1 MSDIATHKDRIP
13 AKLRFQTGRVIFA
26 LLMREMSTTHGRSP
40 GGYLW
45 AILEPVAGITLL
57 TVAFGFF
64 LRSPPMGTS
73 FALFYATGLLP
84 FVMYVDLM
92 GKISQT
98 IRFSRPLLVYPKVTF
113 LDAILARFILNF
125 ITQIM
130 VYYLV
135 IMGIFVIFDVE
146 VALDFKSIA
155 LSLALASFL
164 GFSLGSVNS
173 LLFSFAPVWE
183 RIWSVI
189 NRPALLVS
197 CIFYTYEGLPETL
210 QNYIWYNPLAHIVG
224 LMRQGFYAEY
234 TAEYVSV
241 PYVLLWC
248 IIPSTLGVYF
258 LRVYHK
264 IILNEL

>member
-1 MSDIATHKDRIP
+1 MSNAAQNMDNLP
-13 AKLRFQTGRVIFA
+13 AKTRFQTARVVFA
-26 LLMREMSTTHGRSP
+26 LVMREMSTTHGRSP

-57 TVAFGFF
+57 TLAFGFF

-84 FVMYVDLM
+84 FIVFNDLV

-98 IRFSRPLLVYPKVTF
+98 IRFSRPLLIYPKVTF
-113 LDAILARFILNF
+113 LDAIVARFILAI
-125 ITQIM
+125 ITQIL
-130 VYYLV
+130 VYYFV
-135 IMGIFVIFDVE
+135 IIGIFVLFD
-146 VALDFKSIA
+146 LQPTLNYSKIA
-155 LSLALASFL
+155 LSVCLSSFL
-164 GFSLGSVNS
+164 GFAFGSINS
-173 LLFSFAPVWE
+173 LLFSFLPVWE
-183 RIWSVI
+183 RIWAVI

-197 CIFYTYEGLPETL
+197 CIFYTFEGLPSAL
-210 QNYIWYNPLAHIVG
+210 QSAIWYNPIAHIVG
-224 LMRQGFYAEY
+224 IMREGFYPEY
-234 TAEYVSV
+234 TATYVSV